1 MTPTRGRKKG
11 SKNRSLGEPHN
22 YAFWKSTLKNKEEVN
37 AFLAR
42 GSKEQ
47 KDTIK
52 EILKYIKRV
61 DIDFFDKVN
70 GKEILKEL
78 KWVF

>member
-11 SKNRSLGEPHN
+11 SKNRHSGDPHN
-22 YAFWKSTLKNKEEVN
+22 FAFWKQTLKNQEEVN

-52 EILKYIKRV
+52 EILEYLKNHDKE
-61 DIDFFDKVN
+61 FFVEVN
-70 GKEILKEL
+70 GFKVLKEL
-78 KWVF
+78 K

>member
-1 MTPTRGRKKG
+1 MVGRKKG
-11 SKNRSLGEPHN
+11 SKNRYSGEPKN
-22 YAFWKSTLKNKEEVN
+22 FAFWKLTLKNKEEVN

-78 KWVF
+78 E